1 MAQNKEQN
9 ELVLKESDKSNAK
22 TQLVLKSDQNSS
34 IVRSNLYNTDLVDY
48 GVYKNFN
55 YVDVSTISNLSKKF
69 IIYNLPDVNDDEIK
83 DFLITLLNSLSP
95 NINTYKSLNP
105 IISFDKRDSGEYYI
119 IEVERHEQVLIMK
132 NLDGIE
138 WLNHRIRIESPKDFF
153 KDYNDTK
160 GQIAIRQRINES
172 KLFSNL
178 AQDNLNKNNNTNNK
192 YNYNRLLMTGLPYN
206 IEEKEVKKIVE
217 SYGQIKYFNLIN
229 KKNSDEI
236 SYTLCFFEYELPQNT
251 YKALKGLNNM
261 TFADRQLKVQRI
273 NNNPEKD
280 DINDND
286 LYNENNN
293 GLKNATIATKILKE
307 AKQMEEIKKN
317 EKELNDFLNKNKDN
331 INKEAENNNKEE
343 TVFKDLNEGNDVDKN
358 NKNKIT
364 YNDLTIPEFARIPS
378 RVVMFINAVSP
389 EDLLDDS
396 DYEEII
402 DDFRQ
407 KCSVYGTVLNVEIP
421 RPNIEEGTYTD
432 DVGKIFIKFSTLK
445 TAKIARYN
453 ISGLKYNNRLIV
465 GSFYPESYFDIREY
479 NHNEI

>member
-55 YVDVSTISNLSKKF
+55 YVDISTISNLSKKF

-132 NLDGIE
+132 NLDGVE

-317 EKELNDFLNKNKDN
+317 EKELNNFLNKNKDN
-331 INKEAENNNKEE
+331 INKEAENKNKEE

>member
-9 ELVLKESDKSNAK
+9 ELVLKENDKSNAK

-55 YVDVSTISNLSKKF
+55 YVDISTISNLSKKF

-95 NINTYKSLNP
+95 NI
-105 IISFDKRDSGEYYI
+105 YI

-343 TVFKDLNEGNDVDKN
+343 TVFKDLNEGSNDEKN